1 MNRERR
7 RLLLLGGAAL
17 ALGTAMG
24 VSVGVGR
31 TGSAQAA
38 PLGCSV
44 PPREPAPFAPPAT
57 DVGWS
62 AAPGPISTEIAA
74 TGGGFGYAVGG
85 QPTTIRGM
93 GYNPAI
99 DGRTSG
105 IPLAQRRERLQ
116 RDFPLMATAGVN
128 TVIGWNPA
136 LLDGVA
142 LDAAQEAGL
151 GVALPFDVDFT
162 MDVLSSAARSA
173 FTSAVLAWV
182 EQYKQHPALRIWALG
197 NEVLQRSVPPAWCSQ
212 PPTDDEA
219 AWSAA
224 WSSLLLRTADAI
236 HARDPLHPVL
246 YREAEDAYTPWLARA
261 IEATPGDRPWL
272 IYGVNAYTPRLEE
285 ILQTW
290 PDRRIPTS
298 LLVSEF
304 APLNAPRGQRDAA
317 FRDIWAVIRSYSSYV
332 LGGSVYVWSTDG
344 PETVDQQF
352 GLVDERGVPVDGTLD
367 VISELYTTTAQSD
380 IPADGSQAT

>member
-1 MNRERR
+1 
-7 RLLLLGGAAL
+7 
-17 ALGTAMG
+17 
-24 VSVGVGR
+24 
-31 TGSAQAA
+31 
-38 PLGCSV
+38 
-44 PPREPAPFAPPAT
+44 
-57 DVGWS
+57 
-62 AAPGPISTEIAA
+62 
-74 TGGGFGYAVGG
+74 
-85 QPTTIRGM
+85 M

-162 MDVLSSAARSA
+162 VDVRDPAARSA

-317 FRDIWAVIRSYSSYV
+317 FRDIWAVIRSYSRYV

-352 GLVDERGVPVDGTLD
+352 GLVDERGVPVDGALD